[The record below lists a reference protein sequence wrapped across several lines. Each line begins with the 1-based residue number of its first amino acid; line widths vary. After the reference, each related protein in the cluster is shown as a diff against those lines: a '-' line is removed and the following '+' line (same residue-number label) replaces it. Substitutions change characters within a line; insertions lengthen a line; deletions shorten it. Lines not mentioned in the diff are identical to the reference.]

1 MTVPANGTPQEGATG
16 TTGEG
21 QAPAGENDQQGQEP
35 ATNDGQPDLSKIEDP
50 NLRAWVEAQAKA
62 ATDARREAAKYRTE
76 RNTLQQAQ
84 ETARLASLPQEQ
96 QAQEAQALRD
106 AENGRLKA
114 ELADFR
120 VATPVREAA
129 VAAKAYNPEI
139 ILAMIKDK
147 VETDDAGLPTNVG
160 ALLADLRKTDGY
172 LFRRTATAD
181 AGAGKDSTNGSS
193 ADMNASIR
201 ALLGRGP
208 STT

>member
-1 MTVPANGTPQEGATG
+1 MTVPANGAPQEGATG
-16 TTGEG
+16 PTGEG
-21 QAPAGENDQQGQEP
+21 QAPAGQNDQQGQEP
-35 ATNDGQPDLSKIEDP
+35 ANDGQPDLSKIEDP
-50 NLRAWVEAQAKA
+50 NLRAWVEAQAKS
-62 ATDARREAAKYRTE
+62 ATEARREAAKYRTE
-76 RNTLQQAQ
+76 RNALQQAQ
-84 ETARLASLPQEQ
+84 ETARLAALPQEQ

-120 VATPVREAA
+120 VAAPVREAA

-147 VETDDAGLPTNVG
+147 VETDETGLPTNV
-160 ALLADLRKTDGY
+160 AVLLADLRRTDGY
-172 LFRRTATAD
+172 LFKRAATAD
-181 AGAGKDSTNGSS
+181 AGAGKDNKNGSS

-208 STT
+208 SNT